1 MEIISY
7 LLYGLMILT
16 FVVAIGINFLLNDMD
31 EDGNPQEK
39 P

>member
-7 LLYGLMILT
+7 LLYGLIILA